1 MISTES
7 AVKCNNNN
15 QAVVCLLYKKNL
27 DILKLTN
34 FYFEKNEE
42 KRNLSIS
49 LITPK
54 QLIPKV
60 KLITFS
66 PFKNIHSEMYSLLI
80 DTYIEDPDEK

>member
-1 MISTES
+1 MSSVQKEPWHFK
-7 AVKCNNNN
+7 VDK
-15 QAVVCLLYKKNL
+15 
-27 DILKLTN
+27 N
-34 FYFEKNEE
+34 FYFEKNKE

-54 QLIPKV
+54 QLIPEV

-66 PFKNIHSEMYSLLI
+66 PLKNIHSEMYSLLI

>member
-1 MISTES
+1 MSSIP
-7 AVKCNNNN
+7 
-15 QAVVCLLYKKNL
+15 KKPL
-27 DILKLTN
+27 HFQVDKN

-42 KRNLSIS
+42 KRTLSIS
-49 LITPK
+49 LIT
-54 QLIPKV
+54 QTTHSKV

>member
-1 MISTES
+1 MSSVQKEPWHFK
-7 AVKCNNNN
+7 VDK
-15 QAVVCLLYKKNL
+15 
-27 DILKLTN
+27 N
-34 FYFEKNEE
+34 FYFEKNKE

-66 PFKNIHSEMYSLLI
+66 HLKNIHSEMYSLLI